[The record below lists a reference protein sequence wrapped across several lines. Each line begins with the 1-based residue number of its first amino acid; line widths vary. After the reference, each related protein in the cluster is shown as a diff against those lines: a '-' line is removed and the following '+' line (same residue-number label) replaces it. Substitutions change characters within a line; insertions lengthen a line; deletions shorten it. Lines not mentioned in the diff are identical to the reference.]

1 MNSQSAAVVG
11 AGTAIVDLLVR
22 VDDEFLSREL
32 PGGRG
37 NTTWVEAARLDELVR
52 RLHERG
58 FQL

>member
-22 VDDEFLSREL
+22 VDDGFLAKEL

-37 NTTWVEAARLDELVR
+37 NTT
-52 RLHERG
+52 
-58 FQL
+58 